1 MLGNC
6 IVLSDMFISHQH
18 FAVARNFNNFKDFF
32 GSAVSSAGFIIC
44 LLGIS
49 KLHHCTQIYLF
60 LQECDAFQKKNT
72 CLNQKLDIQHSSLL
86 LFKPHRFLGISQN
99 ALFLRIS
106 QNALSLRNV
115 LERTIILMKYMKHMN
130 PPLSASNL
138 STNKK
143 IPGKVMIILFFHYR
157 KQVTWSLLETGNQ

>member
-1 MLGNC
+1 MTKVEC
-6 IVLSDMFISHQH
+6 QAIALSARICSSPISILLLLEISTIL
-18 FAVARNFNNFKDFF
+18 RTFF

-49 KLHHCTQIYLF
+49 KLHHCKKYIYFIRNVMLSR
-60 LQECDAFQKKNT
+60 KKNE

-106 QNALSLRNV
+106 QNALSFRNV
-115 LERTIILMKYMKHMN
+115 LGRTILQECPRTHYYFDEIYEAHESSFVCIK
-130 PPLSASNL
+130 PL
-138 STNKK
+138 NK
-143 IPGKVMIILFFHYR
+143 
-157 KQVTWSLLETGNQ
+157 